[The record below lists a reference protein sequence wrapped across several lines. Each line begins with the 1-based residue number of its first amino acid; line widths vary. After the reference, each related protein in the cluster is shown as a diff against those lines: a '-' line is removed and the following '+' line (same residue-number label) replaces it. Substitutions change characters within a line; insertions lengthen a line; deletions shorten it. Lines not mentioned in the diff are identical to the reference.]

1 MSKYI
6 VRLLFPLL
14 ALPFVSAC
22 EPQNNSNLQQEI
34 DGLKQ
39 EMQQLQADISTIG
52 EQVKDIHEIAT
63 QAQKPQHK
71 TLPSQ
76 VNFDENGQLPVMGDD
91 QAQVAIIEFSDY
103 QCPYCKRFIDQTFS
117 KLKSNYVD
125 NGKVKYLARDFP
137 LAFHKQAQGA
147 AIAAN
152 CSLQQNAYWPMRSAL
167 FKNVQKLGD
176 PLYQQT
182 AAELSLELDKF
193 SECLADKTMVDKIT
207 QDIAYGKSLGVR
219 GTPSFVIG
227 RIENNQLIA
236 PKLVVGAQSYETF
249 ALLLDELLAKQ
260 PQK

>member
-52 EQVKDIHEIAT
+52 EQVNDIHEIAT

-71 TLPSQ
+71 TLPTQ
-76 VNFDENGQLPVMGDD
+76 ANVDDNGQLPMLGDA
-91 QAQVAIIEFSDY
+91 QAKLAIIEFSDY
-103 QCPYCKRFIDQTFS
+103 QCPYCKRFIDQTYP
-117 KLKSNYVD
+117 KLKSNYIES
-125 NGKVKYLARDFP
+125 GKVKYLTRDFP

-152 CSLQQNAYWPMRSAL
+152 CSLQQNAYWPMRAAL
-167 FKNVQKLGD
+167 FKNMQQLGD

-182 AAELSLELDKF
+182 ATELALDMGKF
-193 SECLADKTMVDKIT
+193 SECLADQSVADKIA
-207 QDIAYGKSLGVR
+207 QDIAYGKSLGIR

-227 RIENNQLIA
+227 RVENNQLIT

-249 ALLLDELLAKQ
+249 AALLDELLAK
-260 PQK
+260 KAEE